1 MKKAR
6 WFHEDDDFQY
16 KLKLIED
23 KLDEVEHALDGL
35 PPETPPLVVISD
47 SGKPGA
53 GEWFVEIYCGVCV
66 GGGGGASYAESSEQG
81 ITIEEAKILGEGYIT
96 SAGSYLDGYTIGRRD
111 GDEVIF
117 DAA

>member
-1 MKKAR
+1 MKRAR

-23 KLDEVEHALDGL
+23 KLNEVEHALDGF
-35 PPETPPLVVISD
+35 PPKTPPLVVISD

-53 GEWFVEIYCGVCV
+53 GEWFVEIYCGCV
-66 GGGGGASYAESSEQG
+66 GGGGAASYADCVEQG
-81 ITIEEAKILGEGYIT
+81 ITIDKAKILGEGYIT
-96 SAGSYLDGYTIGRRD
+96 SAGSYLDGCTIVRRD

-117 DAA
+117 N